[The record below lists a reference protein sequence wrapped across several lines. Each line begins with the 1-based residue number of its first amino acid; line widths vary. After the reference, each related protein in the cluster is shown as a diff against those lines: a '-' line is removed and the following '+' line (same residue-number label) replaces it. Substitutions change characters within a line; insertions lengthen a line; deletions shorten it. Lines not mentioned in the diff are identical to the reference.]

1 MINSISSWAEQVIIA
16 VIIATILEMI
26 LPNGNSKKY
35 IKTVIGIYILYT
47 IISPVITLV
56 TGSKLQ
62 VDYSKYE
69 EYFTSTEEY
78 KSLENEFNNVTAN
91 SIEST
96 YRQEVKKQIKN
107 DIENMEFS
115 VDSVELDIDLETGI
129 IKEINLS
136 VDKEN
141 NEDTNTTETNIQIN
155 KVEIGNSTYKNEE
168 NTLSRQEI
176 EKIKNFLQENYG
188 INYESI
194 KVNSI

>member
-1 MINSISSWAEQVIIA
+1 MINGISSWAEQVIIA

-56 TGSKLQ
+56 TGSKLK

-69 EYFTSTEEY
+69 NYFTSTDEY

-91 SIEST
+91 SIENT
-96 YRQEVKKQIKN
+96 YKQEIKKQLKN
-107 DIENMEFS
+107 DIEDMGFS
-115 VDSVELDIDLETGI
+115 ISNIELDIDLETGI

-141 NEDTNTTETNIQIN
+141 KNTAETNIQIN
-155 KVEIGNSTYKNEE
+155 KVEIGNSTFKNKD
-168 NTLSRQEI
+168 NNLSKQDI

-188 INYESI
+188 IEFECI

>member
-56 TGSKLQ
+56 TGSKLK